1 MRLKKISMLLVA
13 VVFLF
18 GVVGCNQK
26 KKDVVEGNLEEIMDK
41 VYAGFKEEDLPMMME
56 NIEITKEN
64 VEGFIGTSEI
74 DYKEALARES
84 MTGSIAHSVVLIRMK
99 DEASVKAA
107 KEKLKEK
114 VDPRKWICV
123 GVEKVTVESRG
134 DLIIVILDD
143 DRGSELLKNFQNI
156 LPCKK
161 G

>member
-99 DEASVKAA
+99 DEASVEAA

-156 LPCKK
+156 GK
-161 G
+161 

>member
-1 MRLKKISMLLVA
+1 MRLKKGFLLLFVF
-13 VVFLF
+13 VFLF
-18 GVVGCNQK
+18 GVTGCNQQ
-26 KKDVVEGNLEEIMDK
+26 KKDMVEGNLEEIMEK

-64 VEGFIGTSEI
+64 VEGYLGTVEI

-99 DEASVKAA
+99 DETSVEKA
-107 KEKLKEK
+107 KEILKEK

-143 DRGSELLKNFQNI
+143 NIGDKLLKNFQDI
-156 LPCKK
+156 GK
-161 G
+161 

>member
-26 KKDVVEGNLEEIMDK
+26 KKDMVEGNLEEIMDK

-56 NIEITKEN
+56 NIKITKEN

-99 DEASVKAA
+99 DEASVEAA

-156 LPCKK
+156 GK
-161 G
+161 